1 MDRAKLASVLAIVMT
16 WMTTVGGDA
25 ADEEDEE
32 LLLLF
37 NGSQIAMLMEETQPR
52 SYTLRSGYWM
62 KPRLQSFFHTT
73 VDTFYD
79 PSDWLTH
86 YRMTKSTFHEIAN
99 AIAPLIQR
107 QHTNYRAAITVC
119 QRLSVTLLYLATGIT
134 QQQVASMEGISN
146 QWSSAACMRYARQ

>member
-52 SYTLRSGYWM
+52 SYTDETS
-62 KPRLQSFFHTT
+62 TT
-73 VDTFYD
+73 V
-79 PSDWLTH
+79 L
-86 YRMTKSTFHEIAN
+86 
-99 AIAPLIQR
+99 
-107 QHTNYRAAITVC
+107 
-119 QRLSVTLLYLATGIT
+119 LSHHG
-134 QQQVASMEGISN
+134 
-146 QWSSAACMRYARQ
+146 